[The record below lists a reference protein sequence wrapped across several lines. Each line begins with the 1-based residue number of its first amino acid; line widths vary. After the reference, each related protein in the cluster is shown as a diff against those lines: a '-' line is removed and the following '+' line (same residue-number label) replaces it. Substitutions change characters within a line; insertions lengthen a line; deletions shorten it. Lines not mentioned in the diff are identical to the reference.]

1 MHRTGFRRYQRSY
14 RRAVYHQGF
23 EASEKEKDQKGNQNP
38 SESRRRTQ
46 HHYTFGRRS
55 RPNIQ
60 GPEFNH

>member
-1 MHRTGFRRYQRSY
+1 MNRAGLRRYQRGY

-23 EASEKEKDQKGNQNP
+23 EASEEEKDQKGNQNP

-46 HHYTFGRRS
+46 HNYTIGCRS

-60 GPEFNH
+60 DSKSNH